1 MYSKILIPLDG
12 SKLAEG
18 VLPYARALAKGLG
31 IPIDLLY
38 VNDPHDPTACAPFMA
53 SEYLNIIG
61 ESFGT
66 AVAVRSLVEAGN
78 TAATIVDVA
87 AAEPDGLIAMA
98 THGYS
103 GPKRWLLGSVAEKV
117 LRAAANH
124 VLLVRPDNGEP
135 RFEAKLSTVLVPLDG
150 SKLAETVLPAISEIA
165 LRLALQIVLVRVT
178 RRIYSAPPEGFLPL
192 FGAHVANFKKLWEEA
207 DAEANAYLIEK
218 ANQLRQQ
225 GLTQVTPLV
234 LESGVDGA
242 AAAIIDLVKE
252 TPDNFVAMCT
262 HGESGIG
269 NWLVGSVTERV
280 VRHTTGAVLVIR
292 PR

>member
-1 MYSKILIPLDG
+1 MYTKILIPLDG

-18 VLPYARALAKGLG
+18 VLPYARALAKVLG
-31 IPIDLLY
+31 IPVDLLY
-38 VNDPHDPTACAPFMA
+38 VNDPNDPTACAPFMA
-53 SEYLNIIG
+53 SEYLNSLV
-61 ESFGT
+61 ESFGGT
-66 AVAVRSLVEAGN
+66 VAVRSVVEAGN

-87 AAEPDGLIAMA
+87 AAEPDRLIAMA

-103 GPKRWLLGSVAEKV
+103 GPKRWFLGSVAEKV

-124 VLLVRPDNGEP
+124 ILIVRPANGEP
-135 RFEAKLSTVLVPLDG
+135 RVAVTLTTVLVPLDG
-150 SKLAETVLPAISEIA
+150 SPLAEKVLPTVSELA
-165 LRLALQIVLVRVT
+165 LRLTLQVVLVRVT

-192 FGAHVANFKKLWEEA
+192 FGATVPNLKKFW
-207 DAEANAYLIEK
+207 AEANTEANEYLIEK
-218 ANQLRQQ
+218 ANQLLRQ

-234 LESGVDGA
+234 FESGVDGA
-242 AAAIIDLVKE
+242 AGAIIDLVKK

-280 VRHTTGAVLVIR
+280 VRHSTGPVLVIR